1 MSCSHPG
8 AILNWDHVG
17 PPKLVEL
24 VLLLVL
30 LVKVKAIRTEL
41 PSWMKLEL
49 KNLLTLDKCAALVAI
64 IGFPLLLSR

>member
-1 MSCSHPG
+1 MGQRGILFELGHELFTPG
-8 AILNWDHVG
+8 GNFNLGHVG

-41 PSWMKLEL
+41 PS
-49 KNLLTLDKCAALVAI
+49 
-64 IGFPLLLSR
+64 